1 MFYDFDNGVKGNK
14 TTSLCYNQPNDCLPI
29 KGGIL
34 MPTKTDYVTQL
45 NLTPHP
51 EGG

>member
-29 KGGIL
+29 
-34 MPTKTDYVTQL
+34 
-45 NLTPHP
+45 
-51 EGG
+51 